1 MKRVSIHFILIFWAN
16 LLFAQNVPIK
26 EHCWKLEELNIDNVI
41 YTVPT
46 NDEIDYVF
54 LNISDSTTE
63 NGGYFG
69 TTICNYFFGDIL
81 IDENEFSFT
90 NHSNSN
96 LACELEDT
104 NSFDDLYIY
113 EFYVNH
119 INSPFEYSFYQENDW
134 LYLIIT
140 NSVSDTVKY
149 GVYLNTVLTNNIWTL
164 ENVTVNNETYYPP
177 VELEDNVTLSFSDDN
192 SKTISTNVCDTFSGN
207 VYISNS
213 EIVNFESG
221 VSDLICEEPIN
232 TFDYIYINS
241 FFINLLDYPFQ
252 YDIQTSENEF
262 ILTLSDIFGNQAIY
276 YSQNLSVTESV
287 DTKLYSVYPNP
298 VNEILTI
305 KGLEQN
311 KVSIQ
316 IFDVSGKLVYHNKL
330 NVNQNKIEIPVSHLE
345 KGIYFMK
352 IFNQFGK
359 FIHSEKI
366 LKN

>member
-1 MKRVSIHFILIFWAN
+1 MKKLSIHFILIFWAN
-16 LLFAQNVPIK
+16 FLFAQNVPIK

-46 NDEIDYVF
+46 NDEIDYIF

-69 TTICNYFFGDIL
+69 TTICNYLFGDVL
-81 IDENEFSFT
+81 IDENEFSFI

-96 LACELEDT
+96 LACELED
-104 NSFDDLYIY
+104 NNLFDDLYIY

-119 INSPFEYSFYQENDW
+119 INSPFEYSFYQENNW
-134 LYLIIT
+134 LFLTIT
-140 NSVSDTVKY
+140 NVNLDTAKY
-149 GVYLNTVLTNNIWTL
+149 SVYLNENLTNNVWILEKLIYDQQEIYPPEEL
-164 ENVTVNNETYYPP
+164 ENEIEFLFPDNNYSS
-177 VELEDNVTLSFSDDN
+177 V
-192 SKTISTNVCDTFSGN
+192 ISTVCSDFYSTLNISEFTLINSGG
-207 VYISNS
+207 
-213 EIVNFESG
+213 G
-221 VSDLICEEPIN
+221 VTDLICEFESFDNIYIESFLASWLDNPVFQYEITADDEN
-232 TFDYIYINS
+232 LYLTLTDYI
-241 FFINLLDYPFQ
+241 
-252 YDIQTSENEF
+252 
-262 ILTLSDIFGNQAIY
+262 GNQAFY
-276 YSQNLSVTESV
+276 YTENLSVIENES
-287 DTKLYSVYPNP
+287 SNINIYPNP

-345 KGIYFMK
+345 KGIYFIK

-359 FIHSEKI
+359 FLHTEKI
-366 LKN
+366 LKY